1 VRKLLLLA
9 AGLAGAA
16 ALARKRSSGQ
26 AASSLWR
33 EATKDGA
40 AASPRP

>member
-1 VRKLLLLA
+1 MRKLLLLV

-16 ALARKRSSGQ
+16 ALVRKRVSGQ

-33 EATKDGA
+33 EATEDGA
-40 AASPRP
+40 PATDRS